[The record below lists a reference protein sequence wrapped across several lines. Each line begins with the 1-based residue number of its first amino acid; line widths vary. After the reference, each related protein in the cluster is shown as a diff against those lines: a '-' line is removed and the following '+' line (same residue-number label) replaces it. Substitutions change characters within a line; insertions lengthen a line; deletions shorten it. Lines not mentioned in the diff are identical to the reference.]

1 MLDKMFVLLINLTS
15 HGLALALL
23 NHAKLKINYIMHG
36 LNLGELIPKVFITQN
51 ANLTVASL
59 GN

>member
-1 MLDKMFVLLINLTS
+1 MFVLLINLIS

-23 NHAKLKINYIMHG
+23 NYAKLKINYIMHG

-51 ANLTVASL
+51 TNLTVASL